1 MNLFFLFLNYYGLY
15 SFSINRDID
24 FILFFVSKYRLG
36 CTFLLLTL
44 EVLNQLWMMVFHL
57 MLMIRDQRT
66 TR

>member
-24 FILFFVSKYRLG
+24 LFIFVSKYRLG

-44 EVLNQLWMMVFHL
+44 EVINQLWMMEFHL